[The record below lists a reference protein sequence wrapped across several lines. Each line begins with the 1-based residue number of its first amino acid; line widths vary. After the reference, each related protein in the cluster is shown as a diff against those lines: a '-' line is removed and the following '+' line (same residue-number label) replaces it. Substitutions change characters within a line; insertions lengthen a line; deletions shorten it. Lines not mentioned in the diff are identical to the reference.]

1 MIQYFNITLLLWI
14 WDRKSFTLLFPS
26 QYPLTYRTANTNRCK
41 ELVYI
46 TRCWIFGYKT
56 VQWKFIE
63 HSDLVRF
70 GIKHK
75 LIRDLLFSN
84 YRKSHL
90 EKWLKTPSM
99 LRNQKDLFFLKILH
113 SMPWERYFLMEY
125 MISRDTRLNRIMLL

>member
-14 WDRKSFTLLFPS
+14 LDRKSFTLLFLS
-26 QYPLTYRTANTNRCK
+26 QYPLTYRTVNTKRCK